1 MTGMTAW
8 PGSIMV
14 YAVRQL
20 RCWTERI
27 LIMCRACQGH
37 QVLSGVADE
46 SQGWVTAQLDHQG
59 ISCLAL
65 CGAPERHVGSGITR
79 SEIMD
84 YLSQTYGPAFVK
96 ELLKHVPPS
105 GGDEQLES
113 APVDGQYPSVPA
125 S

>member
-1 MTGMTAW
+1 
-8 PGSIMV
+8 
-14 YAVRQL
+14 
-20 RCWTERI
+20 
-27 LIMCRACQGH
+27 MCRACQGH

-65 CGAPERHVGSGITR
+65 CGSSERHLGSGIAR

-84 YLSQTYGPAFVK
+84 YLGQTYGPAFVA
-96 ELLKHVPPS
+96 ELLKHVPSS
-105 GGDEQLES
+105 GGNDEQLES
-113 APVDGQYPSVPA
+113 APVDGRYPSVPA